1 VSLEF
6 SSLHLSDQRFV
17 FETGTL
23 DALHMMKTM
32 QSACQTRK
40 NAVWGD
46 FHGIKTDLLLK
57 YTQV

>member
-46 FHGIKTDLLLK
+46 FLGINNAFLLK
-57 YTQV
+57 